1 MNDLT
6 LRMEDWSFNVPD
18 QALGD
23 RTGTDDVFSGSFFEE
38 VDKPGHEKTVR
49 RR

>member
-1 MNDLT
+1 MD
-6 LRMEDWSFNVPD
+6 DWSFNVRD

-23 RTGTDDVFSGSFFEE
+23 KTGTDDVFSGSFFEE
-38 VDKPGHEKTVR
+38 VDKPEHEKNVR

>member
-1 MNDLT
+1 MNELT
-6 LRMEDWSFNVPD
+6 LRMDDWSFNVRD

-23 RTGTDDVFSGSFFEE
+23 KTGTDDVFSGSFFESE
-38 VDKPGHEKTVR
+38 DKPGHEKNVR

>member
-6 LRMEDWSFNVPD
+6 SAMDEWSFNVRD

-23 RTGTDDVFSGSFFEE
+23 KTGTDDVFSGSFFLEE
-38 VDKPGHEKTVR
+38 DKPGHEKQVR

>member
-6 LRMEDWSFNVPD
+6 LKMDDSSFNLGE

-38 VDKPGHEKTVR
+38 VEKPGHEKTVR

>member
-1 MNDLT
+1 MNELT
-6 LRMEDWSFNVPD
+6 LRMDDWSFNVRD

-23 RTGTDDVFSGSFFEE
+23 KTGTDEVFSGSFFEAE
-38 VDKPGHEKTVR
+38 DKPGHEKNVR

>member
-6 LRMEDWSFNVPD
+6 LRMNAWSFNVRD

-23 RTGTDDVFSGSFFEE
+23 QTGTDAFFSGSFFEE
-38 VDKPGHEKTVR
+38 ADKPGHEKNMR